1 MEERFSILG
10 IDPSILQLGERD
22 IIQVMEMSAID
33 EIRARQ
39 DKKKEAKM
47 LQRKTE
53 AEARKLKQKEEQKR
67 LMD

>member
-1 MEERFSILG
+1 VEERFSILG

-47 LQRKTE
+47 MRRKTE
-53 AEARKLKQKEEQKR
+53 EEARKLKQKEEQKR